1 MQGRHDARHFGEE
14 LVSVNRRRF
23 PLSFS
28 LGLLLALWVAA
39 PAFGQAKAKPVAPPA
54 AGTAPQPAAGSP
66 SPTAQAPAP
75 SAPASQNNIVA
86 AVECFN
92 NHRVPCQTILAHI
105 YTHPGMV
112 YDPAQVNRDFNS
124 LWNTGFFDNLVFK
137 RLNTPQG
144 VVLQIWVTERPL
156 IRSIKY
162 KGLHSITE
170 SDVLDRYEA
179 RNVHLDMDG
188 PYNPTQAKHAVDA
201 IKELLGEHGRQYAT
215 VKVEVAHLPPSSVAL
230 TFVVNEG
237 PKVKVGK
244 IRFTGNRHVSSDT
257 LENAMHNLRPIGI
270 PDSLIFEHLFSKT
283 YGAAQLSEDLEGV
296 REAMQD
302 RGYFEAVVEDPTL
315 KLRTTHG
322 MRFLFFGGGI
332 GKRVDITI
340 PVAEG
345 EKYYVGKIHFLN
357 SHFITN
363 TKLLEQVFGMHTGD
377 VMDVSKIRKGLKNLR
392 KLYGEFGYINFVAN
406 PQFHPNDKTHRV
418 AVNMDVHEGKPF
430 FIHRI
435 EFTGN
440 TTTRDKVIRRAL
452 LVQEGQRFHTIA
464 WKNSLLRLNQ
474 LGYFSRITPQ
484 DATIHQN
491 TSGPEGEV
499 DINLHVHEKGKN
511 TIGLSG
517 GVSGIAGSFLGLNY
531 ATNNLLGLGET
542 LAVSAEY
549 GSLENSINFS
559 FTEPYV
565 ADRPIQLGFSV
576 YHSSFHYDQAKEA
589 SILYGT
595 NLVPYFQSLG
605 GPNGQGLLNYLQNST
620 GFTVS
625 TSTPTGPFTRL
636 GLTYGYDLSRIDP
649 LTTAANV
656 LFNNIAYVGVGGP
669 HLTATSGIQT
679 SRLVPSFTYDTVNSY
694 FFPTGGKELDLEA
707 SFAGIGGNVRTF
719 QPTLSF
725 RYFHTLGWHNVFG
738 FRLLGSFITGYAGGV
753 PPSFDRFYIGG
764 EQTIRG
770 FDLLSVTPIAEVP
783 STSQVA
789 LYDPTQPCTS
799 VQATYDQCTPLS
811 ITVPAPTPTNP
822 NGASAVT
829 FPITIPSFQLT
840 TPGGDTEGIANFD
853 YRIPIVGPVYL
864 VPFMDVGINKI
875 SFTNQ
880 LRLNPSVLS
889 SLQNEFC
896 SGFIPGTPG
905 LSNCDN
911 RFPSKIPLVPGTNSQ
926 VRMSTGLEL
935 EVMMPVIHQPFRVYY
950 AFNPLRVD
958 ENILPPTLFD
968 KQDFLNQIPAAYQN
982 NPAVQ
987 SALAFTMRRLTAGAP
1002 EPFQEAPHVFR
1013 FTVGTTF

>member
-1 MQGRHDARHFGEE
+1 MWA
-14 LVSVNRRRF
+14 
-23 PLSFS
+23 
-28 LGLLLALWVAA
+28 AA
-39 PAFGQAKAKPVAPPA
+39 PAWSQAA
-54 AGTAPQPAAGSP
+54 AGAAQS
-66 SPTAQAPAP
+66 AAPAT
-75 SAPASQNNIVA
+75 AAANNVVA

-105 YTHPGMV
+105 YTHPGMI

-124 LWNTGFFDNLVFK
+124 LWNTGFFDNIVFK
-137 RLNTPQG
+137 RQNTPQG
-144 VVLQIWVTERPL
+144 VILQIWVTERPL
-156 IRSIKY
+156 IRNIKY
-162 KGLHSITE
+162 TGLHSITE
-170 SDVLDRYEA
+170 SDILDRYEA
-179 RNVHLDMDG
+179 RNVHLEMDG
-188 PYNPTQAKHAVDA
+188 PYDPTVAKHAVDA

-215 VKVEVAHLPPSSVAL
+215 VTVKVQPLPPSSVAL
-230 TFVVNEG
+230 TFEVNEG

-244 IRFTGNRHVSSDT
+244 ISFTGNRHISSNT
-257 LENAMHNLRPIGI
+257 LENAMKNLRPIGI
-270 PDSLIFEHLFSKT
+270 PHSLIFEHLFAKT

-296 REAMQD
+296 REAYQD
-302 RGYFEAVVEDPTL
+302 RGYFEAIVEDPTL
-315 KLRTTHG
+315 KLRTTHSP
-322 MRFLFFGGGI
+322 RILFFGGGV
-332 GKRVDITI
+332 GKQVDITI
-340 PVAEG
+340 PVVEG
-345 EKYYVGKIHFLN
+345 QKYRVGKVTFLN

-363 TKLLEQVFGMHTGD
+363 TKLLDQVFGVHTGD

-392 KLYGEFGYINFVAN
+392 KLYGQFGYINFVAN
-406 PQFHPNDKTHRV
+406 PDFHPNEKTRKI
-418 AVNMDVHEGKPF
+418 AMTMDVHEGKPF

-452 LVQEGQRFHTIA
+452 LVQEGQRFNTIA

-474 LGYFSRITPQ
+474 LGYFSKISPS

-499 DINLHVHEKGKN
+499 DIDLHVHEKGKN

-542 LAVSAEY
+542 LSISAEY
-549 GSLENSINFS
+549 GSLENSVNFS

-595 NLVPYFQSLG
+595 NLVPYFQSLA
-605 GPNGQGLLNYLQNST
+605 GPNGQGLLNYLQSSS

-636 GLTYGYDLSRIDP
+636 GLTYGFDVSHITP

-656 LFNNIAYVGVGGP
+656 LFNNIAYVGVSGP
-669 HLTATSGIQT
+669 QLTANSGIVT
-679 SRLVPSFTYDTVNSY
+679 SRVIPSYIYNTVNSM

-707 SFAGIGGNVRTF
+707 AFAGIGGNVRTF
-719 QPTLSF
+719 EPTLSF

-738 FRLLGSFITGYAGGV
+738 FRLLGSFITGYGGGV

-783 STSQVA
+783 ATSPVA
-789 LYDPTQPCTS
+789 LYDPAKPCTS
-799 VQATYDQCTPLS
+799 EQATYDQCTPLS

-822 NGASAVT
+822 TGTSSVT
-829 FPITIPSFQLT
+829 FPITIPSYTIT

-853 YRIPIVGPVYL
+853 YRIPIVGPVSL
-864 VPFMDVGINKI
+864 VPFVDLGINKI
-875 SFTNQ
+875 SFSNQ
-880 LRLNPSVLS
+880 LRLNPNVLS

-896 SGFIPGTPG
+896 NGFSPGTPG
-905 LSNCDN
+905 LANCDG
-911 RFPSKIPLVPGTNSQ
+911 RFQTKIRLVPGTNSQ
-926 VRMSTGLEL
+926 LRMSTGLEL

-958 ENILPPTLFD
+958 ENIQPPTLFT

-982 NPAVQ
+982 DPAVQ
-987 SALAFTMRRLTAGAP
+987 SALAFTMRRLTQGAP
-1002 EPFQEAPHVFR
+1002 LPFREPPHVFR
-1013 FTVGTTF
+1013 FTIGTTF

>member
-1 MQGRHDARHFGEE
+1 MWA
-14 LVSVNRRRF
+14 
-23 PLSFS
+23 
-28 LGLLLALWVAA
+28 AA
-39 PAFGQAKAKPVAPPA
+39 PVWGQAATGA
-54 AGTAPQPAAGSP
+54 
-66 SPTAQAPAP
+66 AQAPA
-75 SAPASQNNIVA
+75 ATAANNNVVA

-105 YTHPGMV
+105 YTHPGMI

-124 LWNTGFFDNLVFK
+124 LWNTGFFDNIVFK
-137 RLNTPQG
+137 RQNTPQG
-144 VVLQIWVTERPL
+144 VILQIWVTERPL
-156 IRSIKY
+156 IRNIKY
-162 KGLHSITE
+162 TGLHSITE
-170 SDVLDRYEA
+170 SDILDRYEA
-179 RNVHLDMDG
+179 RNVHLEMDG
-188 PYNPTQAKHAVDA
+188 PYDPTVAKHAVDA

-215 VKVEVAHLPPSSVAL
+215 VKVEVQPLPPSSVAL
-230 TFVVNEG
+230 TFAVNEG
-237 PKVKVGK
+237 PKVKVGQ
-244 IRFTGNRHVSSDT
+244 IRFTGNQHISSNT
-257 LENAMHNLRPIGI
+257 LENAMKNLRPIGI
-270 PDSLIFEHLFSKT
+270 PHSLIFEHLFAKT

-296 REAMQD
+296 REAYQD
-302 RGYFEAVVEDPTL
+302 RGYFEAIVEDPTL
-315 KLRTTHG
+315 KLRTTHSK
-322 MRFLFFGGGI
+322 RILFFGGGV

-340 PVAEG
+340 PVVEG
-345 EKYYVGKIHFLN
+345 QKYTVGKVTFLN

-363 TKLLEQVFGMHTGD
+363 TKLLDQIFGVHTGD

-392 KLYGEFGYINFVAN
+392 KLYGQFGYINFVAN
-406 PQFHPNDKTHRV
+406 PDFQPNEKTRKI
-418 AVNMDVHEGKPF
+418 AMTMDVHEGKQF

-452 LVQEGQRFHTIA
+452 LVQEGQMFNTIA

-474 LGYFSRITPQ
+474 LGYFSKISPS

-499 DINLHVHEKGKN
+499 DIDLHVHEKGKN

-542 LAVSAEY
+542 LSISAEY
-549 GSLENSINFS
+549 GSLENSVNFS

-565 ADRPIQLGFSV
+565 ADRPIQMGFSV

-605 GPNGQGLLNYLQNST
+605 GPNGQGLLNYLQSSS

-636 GLTYGYDLSRIDP
+636 GLTYGFDVSHITP
-649 LTTAANV
+649 LTTAASV
-656 LFNNIAYVGVGGP
+656 LFNNIAYVGVSGP
-669 HLTATSGIQT
+669 QLTATSGIVT
-679 SRLVPSFTYDTVNSY
+679 SRVIPSYIYNTVNSM

-707 SFAGIGGNVRTF
+707 AFAGIGGNVRTF
-719 QPTLSF
+719 EPTLSF

-738 FRLLGSFITGYAGGV
+738 FRILGSFITGYGGGV

-783 STSQVA
+783 ATSPVA
-789 LYDPTQPCTS
+789 LYDPAKPCTS
-799 VQATYDQCTPLS
+799 EQATYDQCSPLA

-822 NGASAVT
+822 LGTSSVT
-829 FPITIPSFQLT
+829 FPITIPSYTIT
-840 TPGGDTEGIANFD
+840 TPGGDTEGVANFD
-853 YRIPIVGPVYL
+853 YRIPIVGPVSL
-864 VPFMDVGINKI
+864 VPFVDLGINKI
-875 SFTNQ
+875 SFSNQ
-880 LRLNPSVLS
+880 LRLNPNVLS

-896 SGFIPGTPG
+896 SGFTPGTPG
-905 LSNCDN
+905 LADCDG
-911 RFPSKIPLVPGTNSQ
+911 RFPTKIPLVPGTNSQ
-926 VRMSTGLEL
+926 LRMSTGLEL

-958 ENILPPTLFD
+958 ENIQPPTLFT

-982 NPAVQ
+982 DPAVQ
-987 SALAFTMRRLTAGAP
+987 SALAFTMRRLTQGAP
-1002 EPFQEAPHVFR
+1002 LPFREPPHVFR
-1013 FTVGTTF
+1013 FTIGTTF